1 MTKVIELPFEC
12 EIYDTEPV
20 SVTNPFSGQSCVLT
34 PEAVAVYDMIKGA
47 EMVGEY
53 DLVRK
58 GIDWFRE
65 HFPEEYYIL
74 LD

>member
-12 EIYDTEPV
+12 TIYDSEPV
-20 SVTNPFSGQSCVLT
+20 LVTNPYSGESCMLT

-47 EMVGEY
+47 EIMGEY
-53 DLVRK
+53 EMVRK
-58 GIDWFRE
+58 GLGWFRE
-65 HFPEEYYIL
+65 HFAKEYMIL

>member
-47 EMVGEY
+47 EMVSEY